1 MSKADLKEYLKE
13 YMRKIRQHL
22 KSKGTPVETIKQFM
36 EEAGVI
42 AKFLLSKADEMQTYM
57 GRSMDP
63 EAGLAY
69 SYYKEGAVT
78 PTFMYIKWGLEEEK
92 F

>member
-1 MSKADLKEYLKE
+1 MSKADLKEYLKQ
-13 YMRKIRQHL
+13 YMPKIRQHL

-42 AKFLLSKADEMQTYM
+42 AKFLLSQADDLQTFM

-63 EAGLAY
+63 EAALAFA
-69 SYYKEGAVT
+69 YYKEGAIT
-78 PTFMYIKWGLEEEK
+78 PTFMYIKWGLDEEK